1 MIVLSQIINGLIL
14 GTIYILMALG
24 LSLIRGTMG
33 ILNFAHGVLFTLGAY
48 FTVKLALLT
57 NFWVAIIIGPVLVG
71 FVGMFI
77 QRFFMRRL
85 QGKHELFGL
94 LLTFGMAYIIED
106 IIKITWGVGGQPFN
120 IPPVLS
126 GFVDFGFLVYPT
138 YRLFI
143 LGVTTLLLVALYI
156 FLNKTKA
163 GLIIKAGSRD
173 LTMVALLGIPV
184 QKVFTL
190 VFGLGTMLAGIAG
203 ALAAP
208 MWGVQPTMGN
218 KILIPA
224 FVVITLGG
232 MGSLIGAVAGGL
244 IIGVAVSMAIL
255 IQPFFS
261 DLIIYV
267 IMVIVLLVRP
277 RGLFGEVTEA
287 FE

>member
-1 MIVLSQIINGLIL
+1 MIVLSQVINGLIL
-14 GTIYILMALG
+14 GTIYIVMALG

-33 ILNFAHGVLFTLGAY
+33 ILNFAHGVLFSLGAY
-48 FTVKLALLT
+48 FTVKLALVT
-57 NFWVAIIIGPVLVG
+57 NFWIAIIVGPILVG

-106 IIKITWGVGGQPFN
+106 LIKIIWGVGGQPFN
-120 IPPVLS
+120 VPPSLS
-126 GFVDFGFLVYPT
+126 GFVDFGFLIYPT

-143 LGVTTLLLVALYI
+143 LGVTVLLLIALYI

-184 QKVFTL
+184 QKIFTL

-244 IIGVAVSMAIL
+244 IIGVAVSLAIL
-255 IQPFFS
+255 IEPFFS
-261 DLIIYV
+261 DLIIYI
-267 IMVIVLLVRP
+267 IMASVLLIRP
-277 RGLFGEVTEA
+277 RGLFGEVSEA
-287 FE
+287 YE

>member
-1 MIVLSQIINGLIL
+1 MIVLSQVINGLIL
-14 GTIYILMALG
+14 GTIYIVMALG

-33 ILNFAHGVLFTLGAY
+33 ILNFAHGVLFSLGAY
-48 FTVKLALLT
+48 FTVKLALVT
-57 NFWVAIIIGPVLVG
+57 NFWIAIIVGPILVG

-106 IIKITWGVGGQPFN
+106 LIKIIWGVGGQPFN
-120 IPPVLS
+120 VPPSLS
-126 GFVDFGFLVYPT
+126 GFVDFGFLIYPT

-143 LGVTTLLLVALYI
+143 LGFTVLLLIALYI

-184 QKVFTL
+184 QKIFTL

-244 IIGVAVSMAIL
+244 IIGVAVSLAIL
-255 IQPFFS
+255 IEPFFS
-261 DLIIYV
+261 DLIIYI
-267 IMVIVLLVRP
+267 IMASVLLIRP
-277 RGLFGEVTEA
+277 RGLFGEVSEA
-287 FE
+287 YE

>member
-1 MIVLSQIINGLIL
+1 
-14 GTIYILMALG
+14 
-24 LSLIRGTMG
+24 
-33 ILNFAHGVLFTLGAY
+33 
-48 FTVKLALLT
+48 
-57 NFWVAIIIGPVLVG
+57 
-71 FVGMFI
+71 
-77 QRFFMRRL
+77 
-85 QGKHELFGL
+85 
-94 LLTFGMAYIIED
+94 
-106 IIKITWGVGGQPFN
+106 
-120 IPPVLS
+120 
-126 GFVDFGFLVYPT
+126 
-138 YRLFI
+138 
-143 LGVTTLLLVALYI
+143 LLVALYI

-173 LTMVALLGIPV
+173 LTMVSLLGIPV

-232 MGSLIGAVAGGL
+232 MGSLVGAVAGGL
-244 IIGVAVSMAIL
+244 IIGVAVSLAIL

-267 IMVIVLLVRP
+267 IMATVLLVRP

>member
-1 MIVLSQIINGLIL
+1 MIVLSQVINGLIL

-48 FTVKLALLT
+48 FTVKVAMLT
-57 NFWVAIIIGPVLVG
+57 NFWVGIIIGPIFVG

-106 IIKITWGVGGQPFN
+106 IVKIIWGVGGQPFN
-120 IPPVLS
+120 IPQSLG
-126 GFVDFGFLVYPT
+126 GFVNLGFLIYPT

-143 LGVTTLLLVALYI
+143 LGVTVLLLLALYI

-163 GLIIKAGSRD
+163 GLIIKAGSKD
-173 LTMVALLGIPV
+173 LTLVALLGIPV

-218 KILIPA
+218 KILIPC
-224 FVVITLGG
+224 FVVICLGG
-232 MGSLIGAVAGGL
+232 MGSLIGAVVGGL
-244 IIGVAVSMAIL
+244 IIGVAVSLAIL

-267 IMVIVLLVRP
+267 IMATVLLVRP
-277 RGLFGEVTEA
+277 RGLFGEVGEA
-287 FE
+287 YE

>member
-48 FTVKLALLT
+48 FTVKLAVFT
-57 NFWVAIIIGPVLVG
+57 NFWIAIIVGPALVG
-71 FVGMFI
+71 LVGMFI

-106 IIKITWGVGGQPFN
+106 LIKIIWGVGGQPFN
-120 IPPVLS
+120 IPAALA
-126 GFVDFGFLVYPT
+126 GFVDFGFLIYPT

-143 LGVTTLLLVALYI
+143 LGVTAILLAALYI
-156 FLNKTKA
+156 FLNKTKT
-163 GLIIKAGSRD
+163 GLIIKAGSKD
-173 LTMVALLGIPV
+173 LTMVSLLGIPV
-184 QKVFTL
+184 QRVFTL

-203 ALAAP
+203 SLAAP

-232 MGSLIGAVAGGL
+232 MGSLVGAVAGGL

-267 IMVIVLLVRP
+267 IMATVLLVRP
-277 RGLFGEVTEA
+277 RGLFGEVSEA